1 MAEGKKVSSVS
12 FFNSRLTSI
21 ISISLVLFL
30 LGLVFLIG
38 LLGNKLS
45 VYVKENISFSIVLK
59 DNQKE
64 ADIKKMQKTL
74 DALPYI
80 KSTEYISKE
89 QAVKELEEELGENPE
104 TFLGFNPLQASIE
117 VKLHSEYAN
126 ADSLQLIEKKIKKYT
141 SVSDLL
147 YRKDMMQMVNDN
159 VKRVSL
165 ILLTL
170 AVMLMAISFV
180 LISNTIRLLIYSKRF
195 LIHTMLYYLQNELS
209 GFVQLLDIKVL
220 IIVYAGVLIMGI
232 LLSVTATVFAVN
244 KYLRMGVDKLY
255 YI

>member
-1 MAEGKKVSSVS
+1 
-12 FFNSRLTSI
+12 
-21 ISISLVLFL
+21 
-30 LGLVFLIG
+30 
-38 LLGNKLS
+38 
-45 VYVKENISFSIVLK
+45 
-59 DNQKE
+59 
-64 ADIKKMQKTL
+64 MQKTL

-126 ADSLQLIEKKIKKYT
+126 VDSLQLIEKKIKKYT

-195 LIHTMLYYLQNELS
+195 LIHTMKLVGATPGFIRRPFVRYNVVS
-209 GFVQLLDIKVL
+209 GIFAMKPSVLMVTFGMNDSGYFEYNGDKPKEFGEQKYQESIKNYQQMEKRFKDLPDTRIVMVGTSPYDETVQLKEN
-220 IIVYAGVLIMGI
+220 
-232 LLSVTATVFAVN
+232 TP
-244 KYLRMGVDKLY
+244 
-255 YI
+255 